1 MFYGVAITLWLLGLW
16 FTYDAMTIVG
26 ASNPLITAFIVQ
38 VILSFGQS
46 LIVNEKYKT
55 LPQTQQKII
64 LVFAVVFIGLDVWL
78 NYRGLTGKL
87 GNLHAIMPVQIQQ
100 QIEVSMFNNIAQ
112 WFAAVGIS
120 VLAEI
125 LFNVGKSN
133 RIRAGQIQ

>member
-1 MFYGVAITLWLLGLW
+1 
-16 FTYDAMTIVG
+16 MTVMG
-26 ASNPLITAFIVQ
+26 ASNPLITTFIVQ
-38 VILSFGQS
+38 VVLSFGQS
-46 LIVNEKYKT
+46 LVINERYKT

-125 LFNVGKSN
+125 LFNVGKSS

>member
-1 MFYGVAITLWLLGLW
+1 MQF
-16 FTYDAMTIVG
+16 MG

-38 VILSFGQS
+38 VVLSFGQS
-46 LIVNEKYKT
+46 LVVNEKYRT

-64 LVFAVVFIGLDVWL
+64 LLFATVFIGLDVWL

-87 GNLHAIMPVQIQQ
+87 GNLHAIMPTQIQQ
-100 QIEVSMFNNIAQ
+100 QINVKTFNNLAQ

-125 LFNVGKSN
+125 LFNVGKSY
-133 RIRAGQIQ
+133 RVRGGPMQ